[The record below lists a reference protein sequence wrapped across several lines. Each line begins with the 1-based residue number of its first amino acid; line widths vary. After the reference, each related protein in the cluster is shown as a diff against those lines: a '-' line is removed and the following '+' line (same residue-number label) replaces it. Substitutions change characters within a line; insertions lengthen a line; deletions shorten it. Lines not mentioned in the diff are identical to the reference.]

1 MHAFFFR
8 SRWNGLNSESFARA
22 VRTACPFY
30 LVIFQRSLLR
40 GREFIIFGAIASA
53 GFAAKAPA
61 PAAAPLL
68 SPPPIYSRDEATLG
82 QGRTLFTQLC
92 AGCHGLDRDG
102 IGPPLGGVT
111 RVLTQDELLRHM
123 RNPAA
128 LIEAGDPRANAL
140 FRRYKVIMPPFEV
153 LPEAQLVAIL
163 AYIDRETE
171 KSKII
176 PFAVD
181 LTSPTG
187 KEVRLIPPVEKS
199 SLVIELEEWVRIPV
213 APNRRPDKGIATLRS
228 SPCKDGA
235 VFISDQM
242 GVIYRVKDR
251 EVAVFLD
258 IRDRLPS
265 FVFEP
270 GIGTGLGSFA
280 FHPDFLSNGR
290 FYTTHAEITPSKP
303 AINEAWYEKVVI
315 PDKGTPPLYW
325 IVSEWHVADPGA
337 KRFTGTRREVLRLK
351 TPTTAHGCQ
360 DIAFAPVT
368 DRSDPDYG
376 LLFIGVGDG
385 GSVNLKMPDLAGS
398 PRSLLGALLRID
410 PRGTNAPAGGYGI
423 PTDNPFARSAD
434 PLARPEIWAYGFRN
448 PHRLC
453 WDLSFGKRLFV
464 ADIGEANAE
473 EINLIE
479 KGGDY
484 GWNRFEGLARVDVM
498 KDAKVVQP
506 ATPAELAAHR
516 LPFGAYDHTDGRAI
530 SGGFVYR
537 GPIEALQHNYV
548 FGDIVTGRLFFMRLD
563 ETLSDAKIYE
573 LNVEQDGVATSIAEL
588 SRAKRAHLRVGYD
601 EQTDDLFFMTKED
614 GRVRRVTKAFSR

>member
-1 MHAFFFR
+1 MISNLFLHR
-8 SRWNGLNSESFARA
+8 IRELVVLGA
-22 VRTACPFY
+22 VTSAC
-30 LVIFQRSLLR
+30 
-40 GREFIIFGAIASA
+40 
-53 GFAAKAPA
+53 FAAKAPA
-61 PAAAPLL
+61 PAAPPLL
-68 SPPPIYSRDEATLG
+68 SPPPSYPRDEVTLG

-92 AGCHGLDRDG
+92 AGCHVLDRDG

-111 RVLTQDELLRHM
+111 RVLTQTELLRHI

-128 LIEAGDPRANAL
+128 LIEAGNLRANAL
-140 FRRYKVIMPPFEV
+140 FRRYKVVMPPFEA
-153 LPEAQLVAIL
+153 LPEDQLVAIL
-163 AYIDRETE
+163 AHLDFESE
-171 KSKII
+171 KSKLA

-181 LTSPTG
+181 LTPPTG

-199 SLVIELEEWVRIPV
+199 SLVIELEEWAEIPL

-228 SPCKDGA
+228 SPRKDGA

-251 EVAVFLD
+251 KAEVFLD
-258 IRDRLPS
+258 IRGQFPA

-270 GIGTGLGSFA
+270 GIATGLGSFA
-280 FHPDFLSNGR
+280 FHPDFPRNGL

-325 IVSEWHVADPGA
+325 ILSEWHANDPMAD
-337 KRFTGTRREVLRLK
+337 RFAGSRREVLRLK

-368 DRSDPDYG
+368 DRRDPDYG
-376 LLFIGVGDG
+376 LLFLGVGDG
-385 GSVNLKMPDLAGS
+385 GSVNLKLPDLAGT

-410 PRGTNAPAGGYGI
+410 PRGKNAPGGGYGI
-423 PTDNPFARSAD
+423 PADNPFAHSAD

-448 PHRLC
+448 PHRMC
-453 WDLSFGKRLFV
+453 WDLSYGKRLIV
-464 ADIGEANAE
+464 ADIGESNAE
-473 EINLIE
+473 EVNLIE

-484 GWNRFEGLARVDVM
+484 GWNKLEGLARVDVM

-506 ATPAELAAHR
+506 ATPVELAPYR
-516 LPFGAYDHTDGRAI
+516 PPLGAYDHTDGRAI

-537 GPIEALQHNYV
+537 GPIEALQHHYI
-548 FGDIVTGRLFFMRLD
+548 FGDIVTARLFFMRMD
-563 ETLSDAKIYE
+563 EKQSDGKIYE
-573 LNVEQDGVATSIAEL
+573 LNVERDGAATSIAAL
-588 SRAKRAHLRVGYD
+588 SHTKRAHLRIGYD
-601 EQTDDLFFMTKED
+601 EHTGDLFFMTKED
-614 GRVRRVTKAFSR
+614 GRVRRVTKAFAR

>member
-1 MHAFFFR
+1 MLAK
-8 SRWNGLNSESFARA
+8 SFLHRLRDLAALAA
-22 VRTACPFY
+22 V
-30 LVIFQRSLLR
+30 
-40 GREFIIFGAIASA
+40 ASH
-53 GFAAKAPA
+53 GFAAQAPT
-61 PAAAPLL
+61 PAAPPNLQ
-68 SPPPIYSRDEATLG
+68 PPPNYPRDEATLG
-82 QGRTLFTQLC
+82 HGRTLFTQLC
-92 AGCHGLDRDG
+92 ASCHVLDRDG

-111 RVLTQDELLRHM
+111 RVLTQAELLRHI

-128 LIEAGDPRANAL
+128 VIDSGHPRANAL
-140 FRRYKVIMPPFEV
+140 FRRYKVVMPPFEV
-153 LPEAQLVAIL
+153 LPEDQLVAIL
-163 AYIDRETE
+163 AHIDRETE
-171 KSKII
+171 RAKLT

-181 LTSPTG
+181 LTPPTG
-187 KEVRLIPPVEKS
+187 KEIRLIPPVEKS
-199 SLVIELEEWVRIPV
+199 SLVIELEEWVQIPL

-228 SPCKDGA
+228 SPRQDGA

-242 GVIYRVKDR
+242 GVIHRVQDR
-251 EVAVFLD
+251 RAAVFLD
-258 IRDRLPS
+258 IRGQFPA

-270 GIGTGLGSFA
+270 GIATGLGSFA
-280 FHPDFLSNGR
+280 FHPDFLSNGL

-325 IVSEWHVADPGA
+325 VVLEWQATDPTA
-337 KRFTGTRREVLRLK
+337 ERFAGTRREVLRLK

-368 DRSDPDYG
+368 NRDDPDFG

-385 GSVNLKMPDLAGS
+385 GSVNLKMPELGHT
-398 PRSLLGALLRID
+398 PRSLLGTLMRID
-410 PRGTNAPAGGYGI
+410 PRGRNAPAGGYGI
-423 PTDNPFARSAD
+423 PADNPFARSAD

-448 PHRLC
+448 PHRMC
-453 WDLSFGKRLFV
+453 WDLSFGKRLIV
-464 ADIGEANAE
+464 ADIGESNAE

-484 GWNRFEGLARVDVM
+484 GWNRIEGRARVDVM

-537 GPIEALQHNYV
+537 GPIEALQHKYI
-548 FGDIVTGRLFFMRLD
+548 FGDIVTGRLFFMRMD
-563 ETLSDAKIYE
+563 EKLSDATVYE
-573 LNVEQDGVATSIAEL
+573 LNVERDGVATSIAAL
-588 SRAKRAHLRVGYD
+588 SRTKRAHLRVGYD
-601 EQTDDLFFMTKED
+601 EQTGDLFFMTKED
-614 GRVRRVTKAFSR
+614 GRVRRVTKAFTR